1 MFIFKILLLLAN
13 IFIWF
18 VLTVFFS
25 ESEPFFIACIGGGIM
40 FFLCF
45 FYFYRFFFK
54 TDAMTFFY
62 TDWEYFKKRLKWSN
76 SIGFTTAIVLFFIM
90 NGFK

>member
-13 IFIWF
+13 LFLWFIFTLIF
-18 VLTVFFS
+18 DQS
-25 ESEPFFIACIGGGIM
+25 PPFFIASIGGGIM

-45 FYFYRFFFK
+45 FYFYKFFFK
-54 TDAMTFFY
+54 TDAMTFFS

-76 SIGFTTAIVLFFIM
+76 SIAFTTAIVLLFIM
-90 NGFK
+90 IGLQ

>member
-1 MFIFKILLLLAN
+1 MLVFKLLLFLAN
-13 IFIWF
+13 LFFWF
-18 VLTVFFS
+18 VLTVFFALN
-25 ESEPFFIACIGGGIM
+25 EPFFIACISGGIM

-54 TDAMTFFY
+54 TDAMTFFS

-76 SIGFTTAIVLFFIM
+76 SIAFTFAIVLFFIM
-90 NGFK
+90 IGFK